1 MSELTKFR
9 VHFSD
14 GHSIE
19 VVARNPEEAK
29 SAGTF
34 QYPGRKVMKVKRVRE
49 AA

>member
-14 GHSIE
+14 GHSI
-19 VVARNPEEAK
+19 VIAARNPEEAK
-29 SAGTF
+29 SAGAF
-34 QYPGRKVMKVKRVRE
+34 QYPEFKVMKVKRVGE